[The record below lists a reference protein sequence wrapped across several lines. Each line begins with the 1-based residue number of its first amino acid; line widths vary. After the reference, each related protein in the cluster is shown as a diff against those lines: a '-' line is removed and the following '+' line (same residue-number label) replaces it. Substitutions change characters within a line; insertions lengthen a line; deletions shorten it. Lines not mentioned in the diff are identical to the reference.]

1 MTDTKK
7 PLALTLGD
15 PAGIGPD
22 ISLLAF
28 AARGHEHIPPFV
40 LLGDPEV
47 LRNRARALNLNIPI
61 EVIDEAGAAPALFA
75 EALPVLPISVG
86 APVVAG
92 HPDQALAPAIQHAI
106 EQAVALVSAGA
117 ASAVVTN
124 PISKAVLYR
133 SGFTFPGHTEFL
145 ANLAGLEPADAVMML
160 AADTLR
166 VVPTTIHIPL
176 AQVPKALTEAL
187 ILKTLATTSRG
198 LSRYFGLA
206 APRIAVTG
214 LNPHAGEDGT
224 LGREEVDIIIPAIE
238 AARRQGLNVAGPYPA
253 DALFH
258 GEARK
263 TYDVAVAMYHDQA
276 LVPFKTLAFD
286 TGVNV
291 TLGLPFIRTSPDH
304 GTAFALAGTGNA
316 RPQSLIEALRLAE
329 SMSARVESAP

>member
-1 MTDTKK
+1 MTDAKK

-47 LRNRARALNLNIPI
+47 LRDRARALDLAIPI
-61 EVIDEAGAAPALFA
+61 DVIDDANAAPALFA
-75 EALPVLPISVG
+75 GALPVLPIGVG
-86 APVVAG
+86 APIIAG
-92 HPDQALAPAIQHAI
+92 RPDQAAAPAIRHAI
-106 EQAVALVSAGA
+106 ERAVALVADGA

-133 SGFTFPGHTEFL
+133 SGFAFPGHTEFL
-145 ANLAGLEPADAVMML
+145 ANIAGLEPSDAVMML

-176 AQVPKALTEAL
+176 AEVPAALTEAL

-224 LGREEVDIIIPAIE
+224 LGREEIDIIIPAIE

-258 GEARK
+258 DEARK

-276 LVPFKTLAFD
+276 LIPFKTLAFD

-304 GTAFALAGTGNA
+304 GTAFALAGTGKA
-316 RPQSLIEALRLAE
+316 RPHSLIEALRLAE
-329 SMSARVESAP
+329 AMHARVESAS

>member
-1 MTDTKK
+1 MTDAKK

-28 AARGHEHIPPFV
+28 AARRHEHIPPFV
-40 LLGDPEV
+40 LLGDPAV
-47 LRNRARALNLNIPI
+47 LRDRARALDLQISI

-75 EALPVLPISVG
+75 ETLPVLPISVG

-92 HPDQALAPAIQHAI
+92 RPDQALAPAIQHAI
-106 EQAVALVSAGA
+106 KQAVALVSAGA
-117 ASAVVTN
+117 ASALVTN

-133 SGFTFPGHTEFL
+133 SGFAFPGHTEFL
-145 ANLAGLEPADAVMML
+145 ANIAGLEPSDAVMML

-176 AQVPKALTEAL
+176 AQVPEALTEAL
-187 ILKTLATTSRG
+187 ILKTLATTSRD

-214 LNPHAGEDGT
+214 LNPHAGENGT

-276 LVPFKTLAFD
+276 LIPFKTLAFD

-304 GTAFALAGTGNA
+304 GTAFALAGTGKA

-329 SMSARVESAP
+329 SMSARVERAP